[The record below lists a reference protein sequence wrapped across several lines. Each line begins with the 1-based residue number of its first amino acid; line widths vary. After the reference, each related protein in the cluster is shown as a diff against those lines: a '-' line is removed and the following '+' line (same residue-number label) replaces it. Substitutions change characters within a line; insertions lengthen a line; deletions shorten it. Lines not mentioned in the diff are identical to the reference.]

1 MSISYTSKNIKF
13 QSKSHDRT
21 NQVHVF
27 SSWKKILKKKKRFE
41 DTAEKQRKTIED
53 VAKKQIKT
61 LQTWN
66 TDQQLKSISDL
77 FSKDFINPDKLE
89 KIKKR
94 WISKK
99 QKEITRNQ

>member
-1 MSISYTSKNIKF
+1 MEKNF
-13 QSKSHDRT
+13 E
-21 NQVHVF
+21 
-27 SSWKKILKKKKRFE
+27 KKKKRFE
-41 DTAEKQRKTIED
+41 DTAEKQRKIIED

-77 FSKDFINPDKLE
+77 FSKDFLNPDKLE
-89 KIKKR
+89 KINKR

>member
-1 MSISYTSKNIKF
+1 MSTSYTSKNIKF

-27 SSWKKILKKKKRFE
+27 SSWKKNLKKKKRFE
-41 DTAEKQRKTIED
+41 DMAEKQRKTIED

-61 LQTWN
+61 LQIWK

-77 FSKDFINPDKLE
+77 FSKDFLNPDKLE
-89 KIKKR
+89 KINKR